1 MKRVTTS
8 GNLVTNVDHVSAS
21 DQSGLQ
27 VADSV
32 RVAPG
37 YTWNGSTSSPVFTPG
52 TPPPPPPVP
61 ATMADVDAVAA
72 TVPAPGASAPPAVAD
87 SSAEGAVSLRYA
99 REDHTH
105 ASKARKQIKTQ
116 GSAAATYTWVYPTPF
131 ATGVVPVVSA
141 IVQVT
146 SGTTDLFNVQ
156 VMGAPTNTQCTFQ
169 INRVS
174 AGLLALL
181 LGALSLNS
189 TPVINTLHMTALE
202 P

>member
-1 MKRVTTS
+1 MKRVTTI
-8 GNLVTNVDHVSAS
+8 GNLVTNVDHVSSS
-21 DQSGLQ
+21 DSSGFQ

-37 YTWNGSTSSPVFTPG
+37 YTWNGSTSSPVFTAGAPL
-52 TPPPPPPVP
+52 PPPPII
-61 ATMADVDAVAA
+61 ATMADVDAVSAA
-72 TVPAPGASAPPAVAD
+72 IPVPGTTAPPAVAD
-87 SSAEGAVSLRYA
+87 NSAEGAVSLRYA

-116 GSAAATYTWVYPTPF
+116 GSAAATYTWVYPVPF
-131 ATGVVPVVSA
+131 ASGVIPVVSA
-141 IVQVT
+141 IVQVAA
-146 SGTTDLFNVQ
+146 GTTDLFNVQ